1 MDGTRPHQVQDQDQA
16 SFFVETKTVSSP
28 PESRV
33 LSSVCSLCTNAC
45 VMNTIIKQSCSS
57 DYLETHINIVHTNI
71 DTLA

>member
-33 LSSVCSLCTNAC
+33 LSSVCSVFSNA
-45 VMNTIIKQSCSS
+45 
-57 DYLETHINIVHTNI
+57 YLECENNIKRSRAPLTI
-71 DTLA
+71 